1 MRNWLSSQINI
12 YSIIIKGRRI
22 NLKIFKIIRYNKYL
36 FKEYARKDGEAIW
49 GITIKIYEYNRN
61 YEIRI

>member
-1 MRNWLSSQINI
+1 MNI

-36 FKEYARKDGEAIW
+36 LFKEYARKDGEAI
-49 GITIKIYEYNRN
+49 
-61 YEIRI
+61 